1 MCTIEHFPAF
11 KERIT
16 SLFNGSDEFRMLCHD
31 YFLCMKSLTQWEI
44 SIEKDEKFIREYKD
58 LKRTLEKE
66 LLEFVDRV
74 GQK

>member
-1 MCTIEHFPAF
+1 MCTVEQFPAF

-16 SLFNGSDEFRMLCHD
+16 SLFNGSDEFRTLCHD

-74 GQK
+74 EQK